1 MVARFNSTLEVP
13 FLIAFLFFFFF
24 CCPTNFGVHLFLPS
38 SHLLMLSQNKEVKT
52 LSEQLSAITSAHAM
66 EVEKLKKEVAC
77 YQQSQDE
84 DRGPQLQE
92 EVESLRTELQR
103 AHSERKVLED
113 THTREKDELKKV
125 CWGRRG
131 SWVVGELTQHPSE
144 AVLLLPALQLPWTV
158 LGLVPKTDHPSAFRC
173 KIPLRWGNPHK
184 RVSIHLASVD

>member
-1 MVARFNSTLEVP
+1 
-13 FLIAFLFFFFF
+13 
-24 CCPTNFGVHLFLPS
+24 
-38 SHLLMLSQNKEVKT
+38 MLSQNKEVKT

-92 EVESLRTELQR
+92 EVESLRTELQK

-144 AVLLLPALQLPWTV
+144 AVLLLQLPWSF
-158 LGLVPKTDHPSAFRC
+158 LGLVPKTDHPSVFRC
-173 KIPLRWGNPHK
+173 KIPLCWGNPHK
-184 RVSIHLASVD
+184 HMSIHLASVD